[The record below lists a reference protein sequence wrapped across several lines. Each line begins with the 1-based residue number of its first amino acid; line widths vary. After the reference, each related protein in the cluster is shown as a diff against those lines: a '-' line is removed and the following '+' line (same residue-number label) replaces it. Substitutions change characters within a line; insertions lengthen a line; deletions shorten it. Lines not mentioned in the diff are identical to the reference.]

1 MNLFVII
8 YLISKALLS
17 LYDFIDIFMMF
28 NSAKITINTKLS
40 RELVTFNN
48 HILYMFQSNKIL
60 IL

>member
-40 RELVTFNN
+40 R
-48 HILYMFQSNKIL
+48 
-60 IL
+60 